1 MKFLLSIFGIVLFLP
16 FAFAQN
22 CEEKVVTYGL
32 NLDDV
37 LIHRIIRTSDNN
49 FLLAGQKN
57 TDALVMKVDGCGN
70 ILWEKTHSFGSEQA
84 YRDIIELNGKYL
96 AIGYCVTCRMGD
108 PARKIAVQ
116 ELTSTGELSATLKT
130 LGPTNSDADAYRI
143 RSISGNRYAVAG
155 TRVVTQGN
163 VTGNSMVAYILDAS
177 YGTSV
182 FQFFTQKKLN
192 EIAYDIVELPSGGF
206 VLAGTSYQISVP
218 VSSGVRLIGTN
229 SSLTS
234 LWSNE
239 HFDTQTLFEQ
249 SARAIG
255 RLPDGD
261 LIIAGTKVVGSGQQL
276 MVAKI
281 NSLNGAIKSEANYGG
296 TGDDFARDL
305 QVIDQNKILI
315 SGMHATEGF
324 SENPW
329 GLVVNNNLSIRD
341 EFQINNQG
349 LFNSGV
355 FFQENNEPQFAFA
368 GTLLSF
374 PFQGVFARTA
384 SISTSTSD
392 LIDGE
397 TLTIFPNP
405 NRGRVHLQGWEIP
418 LGARFQL
425 IDLEGKIVFETAAQ
439 HLIDL
444 PSLPAGTYMT
454 CIRWADGL
462 VQRPLV
468 LIKD

>member
-1 MKFLLSIFGIVLFLP
+1 MKFLFSFFGIALFLP
-16 FAFAQN
+16 IAFSQN
-22 CEEKVVTYGL
+22 CEEKVVTYGMS
-32 NLDDV
+32 LDDV

-57 TDALVMKVDGCGN
+57 TDALVMKVDECGN
-70 ILWEKTHSFGSEQA
+70 ILWEKTHAFGSEQA
-84 YRDIIELNGKYL
+84 FRDVIELNGKYL
-96 AIGYCVTCRMGD
+96 AVGYCVTCRLGD
-108 PARKIAVQ
+108 DARKIAVQ
-116 ELTSTGELSATLKT
+116 ELTATGELSGVLKT
-130 LGPTNSDADAYRI
+130 LGPTNNDADAHRI
-143 RSISGNRYAVAG
+143 RKISGNRYAVVG
-155 TRVVTQGN
+155 TRTITQGN
-163 VTGNSMVAYILDAS
+163 VTGNSMVAYILDAN
-177 YGTSV
+177 YTTSV

-192 EIAYDIVELPSGGF
+192 EIAYDIAELPGGGF

-229 SSLTS
+229 SALTS

-239 HFDTQTLFEQ
+239 HFDAQTLLEQ
-249 SARAIG
+249 SARSIG

-261 LIIAGTKVVGSGQQL
+261 LIIAGTRVVGNGQQL

-281 NSLNGAIKSEANYGG
+281 NPLNGVIKSEANYGG

-315 SGMHATEGF
+315 SGMQATDGF

-329 GLVVNNNLSIRD
+329 GLVVNNNLAIRD
-341 EFQINNQG
+341 EFQIPNQG

-355 FFQENNEPQFAFA
+355 FFEENNEPQFAFA

-384 SISTSTSD
+384 SLSTATSNPVE
-392 LIDGE
+392 GE
-397 TLTIFPNP
+397 TLRVFPNP
-405 NRGRVHLQGWEIP
+405 NRGRVHLQGWDLP
-418 LGARFQL
+418 AGAQFQL
-425 IDLEGKIVFETAAQ
+425 FDLEGKLVYETVAQ
-439 HLIDL
+439 QLIDL
-444 PSLPAGTYMT
+444 PSLPGGTYMT

-468 LIKD
+468 IIKD